1 MVTENEGLSFGQM
14 LSERYRII
22 SEGRAIDIGT
32 EYQAYD
38 TELERLVV
46 VLVLNRDW
54 DGDEGTLERLKGL
67 ASWGGPSA
75 PAVLSVKGAGVVDGR
90 LYVLRDHVN
99 GRSLAHLRAEQGAL
113 GVEKTLEL
121 GIGLC
126 EALAPL
132 HRSGRVH
139 GGLSPHS
146 VFIADDGRIL
156 VTEAGL
162 EAALRSRSS
171 QDVLLWGRLPYVS
184 PEQVAGRGLH
194 PSLDVYVIGA
204 LMYEMV
210 SNRPVFQGDDPTRLA
225 FQHLSQ
231 SPPVLQS
238 VAPDVPLAL
247 AQVIH
252 KALAK
257 EPSARYRNAGQLAI
271 ILRSQVG
278 LVEVQE
284 HSGQLLSRREQPP
297 MQEVRPAP
305 MHSPAGEEPRYTPP
319 TGPSPTPRQV
329 SPIVQST
336 SLVVPAPQVVRR
348 EELWQSV
355 ERDGEQGAETVGAD
369 WLMAGLAI
377 LALMAVLGL
386 IPLWREVYQRYA
398 IPPDAFSLSS
408 SSGQADRW
416 FRVAEPDDIEAL
428 APDGYYAGESLVK
441 GAPTAQPLSGSG
453 VRAKVEGDERW
464 APGNFRLG
472 SQDYGLESI
481 LHVN

>member
-22 SEGRAIDIGT
+22 SEGRSIDIGM
-32 EYQAYD
+32 EYQAHD

-46 VLVLNRDW
+46 VLVLNRNW
-54 DGDEGTLERLKGL
+54 DGDEGALERLRGL
-67 ASWGGPSA
+67 ASWGEPSA
-75 PAVLSVKGAGVVDGR
+75 PAVLPIKGAGVVDGR
-90 LYVLRDHVN
+90 LYVLRDHIK

-146 VFIADDGRIL
+146 VFIADDGRVL
-156 VTEAGL
+156 VTETGL

-171 QDVLLWGRLPYVS
+171 QEDLLWGRLPYVS

-194 PSLDVYVIGA
+194 PSSDVYVIGA

-210 SNRPVFQGDDPTRLA
+210 SNHPVFQGDDPTRLA

-238 VAPDVPLAL
+238 VSSDVPLAL
-247 AQVIH
+247 ARVIH

-257 EPSARYRNAGQLAI
+257 EPSARYRNAGQLAM
-271 ILRSQVG
+271 ILRSQVH
-278 LVEVQE
+278 LVQAQE
-284 HSGQLLSRREQPP
+284 SPEPQRLPRDQSSVSTPILPARPVSALPHAGTTPP
-297 MQEVRPAP
+297 
-305 MHSPAGEEPRYTPP
+305 YTPP
-319 TGPSPTPRQV
+319 PAPRQV
-329 SPIVQST
+329 PPIVQST
-336 SLVVPAPQVVRR
+336 SMVVSAPQVSSYQELKLPSGADLEQ
-348 EELWQSV
+348 EEPI
-355 ERDGEQGAETVGAD
+355 GAD

-398 IPPDAFSLSS
+398 IPPDAFSLSQS
-408 SSGQADRW
+408 SRQADRW
-416 FRVAEPDDIEAL
+416 FRAAEPCDIEAL
-428 APDGYYAGESLVK
+428 APDGYYLGESLGT
-441 GAPTAQPLSGSG
+441 GAPMGRPLSGS
-453 VRAKVEGDERW
+453 VERAKVEGDERW
-464 APGNFRLG
+464 APGKFRLG
-472 SQDYGLESI
+472 SQDYGLVNA